1 MVGAAWRAW
10 RALTPRE
17 AGGAGVTG
25 ATRRAVRR
33 ALSSGASGADCAVG
47 SGQWAEP
54 PHPPWAL
61 HRRGGPEG
69 TFWAPAGGPPPDP
82 PEDQSPEGGVGGL
95 QPTVRSSAR
104 KPEQPQSCSGLPAPR
119 RRKSQRS
126 GRARGNAE
134 WPVRVVW
141 RRAPKERHPSGTRS
155 KRDRTWIAKPRTP
168 ATRRGHSL
176 AALIAVEPGA
186 MATPPCSHSDGMA

>member
-1 MVGAAWRAW
+1 MSGVARSDAPRGRLRRGDWGARGPCWRARGSA
-10 RALTPRE
+10 RA
-17 AGGAGVTG
+17 AF
-25 ATRRAVRR
+25 
-33 ALSSGASGADCAVG
+33 ADCAVG